1 MISLIAEKYSKVSA
15 FFMLQILCLQFLPA
29 FAKPYNR
36 KALYANSIKVNSPKR
51 IQPKQPQRA
60 LVESLSTSSS
70 KVEHPEV
77 QASSAMASGA
87 GKLDGGGPT
96 QPEMTSFQSVG
107 SDNLVN
113 LFTGD
118 FSYNIPLMDVGGY
131 PINLFYDGGVSMEQ
145 DASWV
150 GLGWNINPGTVS
162 RNMRGLPDDF
172 NGTEKLKQVQK
183 MKPNVTFGGSF
194 GGDLELFG
202 IKLGKDSSSPFSGS
216 LNLGLSVNN
225 YLGPELSVN
234 LQTGAS
240 LQVPIKSLSEIH
252 AGLGANVGLG
262 LNLSSRSALSVS
274 PSASLGF
281 NASKQGIAAS
291 TGFSAATS
299 YNSRVGVKTLQI
311 SGQLS
316 AYKQGEND
324 KNPYRASN
332 STSLSFTRPSYIPS
346 IRLPVTN
353 TAWTGRFQVGAG
365 MFGNFPSFQ
374 VEVYQQKSAIEPE
387 DEIQEK
393 PMVGYLHYQNSKGN
407 ENAVMDFTRF
417 NDGEVTPNT
426 PIISVPQYTYDI
438 FTIQGEGTGG
448 SIRAYRNDQGYVR
461 DNKTT
466 SKDKSLSMGADIGTP
481 GHFGANAN
489 SIQTPSTIGEW
500 VLGNKLKGV
509 QQFQASGNGNES
521 VYLKNPGETSV
532 LDDQIY
538 AGIGGV
544 NLVRYQLGGTS
555 RTPTIEAALESFD
568 KKNAKIGN
576 VSNPALTNT
585 RKKRTQ
591 VISFLTA
598 YEASQVGLEKEIR
611 SYHPSLDAN
620 NSSLSWTPI
629 PRVDQQVR
637 LSHHISQV
645 NVTEANGKRYVYGI
659 PVYNLDQVDFTFSVS
674 NPGDESD
681 EVSVTMN
688 DLVNLKTERK
698 KDGYL
703 QTTTTPPYAHAYLL
717 TGLLSSDY
725 VDVTDDGITEDDLGS
740 AVKFNYTRTS
750 EHAWRTP
757 LAAGKAN
764 FNAGMLTETKDD
776 KGIISWGKRESWY
789 VHSIESKTMI
799 ALFTLE
805 DRHDGK
811 GTQSYVGGASS
822 LDNAQKKL
830 KRIDLYNKSDL
841 KNNGINQAKPIK
853 TVFFEYDYSLC
864 DNSRDNDQSNDP
876 SNANKGK
883 LTLTGIYFTFNGKLR
898 TNRNQY
904 AFSYGVEGKNIAYA
918 VNASD
923 RWGNYKP
930 KTLNPSSSLKN
941 SEFPYAVQDAAKKAE
956 IDQNAAPWSLT
967 SILLPSGGQIEVE
980 YESDDYA
987 YVQNK
992 RAASMMKIAGFG
1004 KEATSFSNTL
1014 YSTSGLNVTEH
1025 PYVSVWVADPCNN
1038 RQEVFEKYLSG
1049 QQQLVFK
1056 LAVKMPN
1063 KKYEYVTSYAE
1074 YEDYGVV
1081 AGNPNRIWVKL
1092 KTTDGISP
1100 MSLSAV
1106 EFLREH
1112 LPGQA
1117 YPGYDINESTPLR
1130 QAAEMLAGM
1139 MSGLKNSFQNP
1150 LNFLRREGKAK
1161 SVDLEKSFVRLNE
1174 PDGIKYGGGYRVK
1187 SVKMVDNW
1195 SSMTGQHRSIY
1206 GKSYDYTTTEHFN
1219 GAERVISSG
1228 VASYEPTIGGEEN
1241 PFQTIVQVSN
1251 KLPLGPASYGAVE
1264 MPVLDAFFPFPVV
1277 GYGKV
1282 TVRSLKKNID
1292 PDKKFRSNVGKQV
1305 TEYYTA
1311 KDFPV
1316 QYSHTSLD
1324 PSSDKQVHNNI
1335 IQSPFST
1342 YVLDMRAIS
1351 QGFLIETNDMHGKM
1365 KSRSSYAENDL
1376 NTRVHYTEYFYRNT
1390 GKNGLNEKFQFVF
1403 ANEGGKIKEGNMGID
1418 VELMTDVREFSTKS
1432 NSLDIQGQIENIG
1445 IPGVSWIPF
1454 IWFIMTKTENTYR
1467 AITTTKVVNYHSVV
1481 DRVIVIDK
1489 GSQVSTEN
1497 LVYDSETGNVVV
1509 SRTNNEFDQPIY
1521 SVNYPAYWAYE
1532 GMGLAYKNID
1542 AAFANLNFLDGK
1554 ITNSSNVLSMIESGD
1569 ELIITKEGSL
1579 IANCPNELSSSSA
1592 IRSIW
1597 AFDKNKYV
1605 TPSGGQ
1611 NPDFIFMDKYG
1622 NMYNR
1627 NNVSV
1632 RIIRS
1637 GKRNMLDASVQNFTS
1652 LSDPRLV
1659 RDNDVFLDINYDSKV
1674 INASAIEF
1682 KEKWQT
1688 DRDIVRR
1695 VKLVRNA
1702 SVELLPNGNFSQGNT
1717 GFHSQY
1723 GYAPAQSNGGNE
1735 GNYTIGTN
1743 PMSWNTD
1750 GFQDCR
1756 DHTSGGGLMLML
1768 NGAGDQRTAWQQ
1780 QIQVLP
1786 NTNYIF
1792 SGWAQRISGTN
1803 PATLKFLINDA
1814 ELGGTLTLNASN
1826 FNWTY
1831 FSILWNSGSVTHANL
1846 EIKNINT
1853 SANGNDFALDD
1864 LSFRLENDCGL
1875 PLAEQEDCNG
1885 ELTKRIN
1892 PYTKGL
1898 IGNFRSDRSYTFY
1911 GARLEND
1918 PTIPTNIKRDG
1929 ALKDFGLYWV
1939 FNGSKLLP
1947 TTQTGNW
1954 TWNSQIT
1961 RLNAKGQEL
1970 ETKDALDI
1978 YTSAQYGYGK
1988 SMPVA
1993 ITSNSSYH
2001 EMFFAGMEERGYNES
2016 IHTSSNL
2023 STCGSS
2029 HIELPSTELLTAHTG
2044 RSVLAVGAGT
2054 QYEKSISGF
2063 ATSVYEFPMS
2073 LASDIVKPLNLNDNG
2088 SIVEQFSSN
2097 NSNGAIHVSET
2108 NASIFKN
2115 YFKVYSRGI
2124 QVAADLS
2131 YNFNGSQYVN
2141 IITEGTYKFR
2151 VNFSS
2156 QTVTP
2161 YGSSLISH
2169 TYSNLNIY
2177 DTKGIKIDAT
2187 LTASSYSNT
2196 NASGYIEVTA
2206 KLCLGVYKVVLGGNA
2221 THQDPQPSA
2230 SIIVEDFYDLE
2241 CINAQLPFYKSLSEQ
2256 NGCTYT
2262 KPMEANPAMLNPV
2275 FSVPSGKKMLL
2286 SAWVKESCLPA
2297 GTVSCS
2303 TYLNSSIKVM
2313 QAGNGL
2319 EIVNLRP
2326 SGPIIEGWQKIEG
2339 EFTTPANGT
2348 GISLVFV
2355 NGSSSANHFDDIR
2368 VHPYHANMKSYVYD
2382 PITLRL
2388 TAELDA
2394 NNYATFYEYD
2404 EEGTL
2409 IRVKKETKEGVKTI
2423 KETRSFQQTIIKTKQ

>member
-1 MISLIAEKYSKVSA
+1 MISLLSEKYKKISA
-15 FFMLQILCLQFLPA
+15 FLLLQVMYLQFIAA
-29 FAKPYNR
+29 FAMT
-36 KALYANSIKVNSPKR
+36 SPNGR
-51 IQPKQPQRA
+51 IYQRSFFVKTSKESQRLQPQRNFEK
-60 LVESLSTSSS
+60 LNFVSSDRS
-70 KVEHPEV
+70 RSSETVQQLNKSISSPRKV
-77 QASSAMASGA
+77 
-87 GKLDGGGPT
+87 DGGGPT

-131 PINLFYDGGVSMEQ
+131 PINLFYDGAVSMEQ

-150 GLGWNINPGTVS
+150 GLGWNINPGSVN

-194 GGDLELFG
+194 GPDFELFG
-202 IKLGKDSSSPFSGS
+202 IKKLYENIPDSVKIFKITAGAS
-216 LNLGLSVNN
+216 LGLSFNN
-225 YLGPELSVN
+225 YLGPELSLN
-234 LQTGAS
+234 IRGGAS
-240 LQVPIKSLSEIH
+240 LQVPVKSLSEIN

-262 LNLSSRSALSVS
+262 INLSSRSALSIS

-281 NASKQGIAAS
+281 NASKQGVAA
-291 TGFSAATS
+291 TVGYSAATS
-299 YNSRVGVKTLQI
+299 YNSRVGIKSLQQ
-311 SGQLS
+311 SGQVSL
-316 AYKQGEND
+316 YKAGGQF
-324 KNPYRASN
+324 SN
-332 STSLSFTRPSYIPS
+332 NISFARPSYIPA

-365 MFGNFPSFQ
+365 IFGNFPSFQ
-374 VEVYQQKSAIEPE
+374 VEVYQQKSVIEPE
-387 DEIQEK
+387 DEVQEK
-393 PMVGYLHYQNSKGN
+393 PMIGYFHYQKSNGN

-448 SIRAYRNDQGYVR
+448 SIRAYRNDLGYVR

-466 SKDKSLSMGADIGTP
+466 SKDKSLSMGADVGPT

-489 SIQTPSTIGEW
+489 SIKTPSTIGEW
-500 VLGNKLKGV
+500 LSGNKLKEV
-509 QQFQASGNGNES
+509 QQFQASANGNES

-532 LDDQIY
+532 LDNQMHE
-538 AGIGGV
+538 GVGGV
-544 NLVRYQLGGTS
+544 NLVRYQLGS
-555 RTPTIEAALESFD
+555 NARTPTIEPTLESFD
-568 KKNAKIGN
+568 RKNAKIGN
-576 VSNPALTNT
+576 VNNPAITNN
-585 RKKRTQ
+585 RKRRTQ

-598 YEASQVGLEKEIR
+598 SEASQVGLEKEIR
-611 SYHPSLDAN
+611 SYHPSVDAN
-620 NSSLSWTPI
+620 NSSLRWTPI
-629 PRVDQQVR
+629 PRFDQQVR

-659 PVYNLDQVDFTFSVS
+659 PVYNLHQVDFTFSVS

-688 DLVNLKTERK
+688 DLETLKTERK

-740 AVKFNYTRTS
+740 AVKFNYTRTG

-757 LAAGKAN
+757 LAEGKAN
-764 FNAGMLTETKDD
+764 FNAGMLTEAKDD

-799 ALFTLE
+799 ALFMLE

-811 GTQSYVGGASS
+811 GTQSFVGGASS
-822 LDNAQKKL
+822 LDNVQKKL

-841 KNNGINQAKPIK
+841 KNNGITQAKPIK
-853 TVFFEYDYSLC
+853 TVWFEYDYSLC
-864 DNSRDNDQSNDP
+864 DNSRDNDQSSDN
-876 SNANKGK
+876 SNVGRGK
-883 LTLTGIYFTFNGKLR
+883 LTLTGIYFTFNGKQR
-898 TNRNQY
+898 EKNRY
-904 AFSYGVEGKNIAYA
+904 AFSYGVEGKNVAYA

-930 KTLNPSSSLKN
+930 KTLNPNSNLKN
-941 SEFPYAVQDAAKKAE
+941 SEFPYAVQDQSKKTE

-967 SILLPSGGQIEVE
+967 SILLPSGGQIEVD

-992 RAASMMKIAGFG
+992 RAASMMNIAGFG
-1004 KEATSFSNTL
+1004 KVASSFSNTL
-1014 YSTSGLNVTEH
+1014 YSISGESVIEH
-1025 PYVSVWVADPCNN
+1025 PYVSVWVAEPCNN
-1038 RQEVFEKYLSG
+1038 RQDVFEKYLSG
-1049 QQQLVFK
+1049 QQQLAFK
-1056 LAVKMPN
+1056 LAVKMPSN
-1063 KKYEYVTSYAE
+1063 KYEYVTSYAE

-1081 AGNPNRIWVKL
+1081 AGNPNRIWIKL

-1100 MSLSAV
+1100 LSLTTV

-1130 QAAEMLAGM
+1130 QAAEMLAGIA
-1139 MSGLKNSFQNP
+1139 SGLKNSFQNP
-1150 LNFLRREGKAK
+1150 LNYLRREGKAK

-1195 SSMTGQHRSIY
+1195 SSMTGQHRSVY
-1206 GKSYDYTTTEHFN
+1206 GKTYDYTTTEYFN
-1219 GAERVISSG
+1219 GVERVISSG

-1241 PFQTIVQVSN
+1241 PFQTIVQVAN

-1277 GYGKV
+1277 GYSKV

-1316 QYSHTSLD
+1316 QYSHTALD
-1324 PSSDKQVHNNI
+1324 PASDKQVHDNV

-1342 YVLDMRAIS
+1342 YVLDTRAIS

-1365 KSRSSYAENDL
+1365 KSQSSYAENDL
-1376 NTRVHYTEYFYRNT
+1376 NTRIHYTEYFYRNT

-1403 ANEGGKIKEGNMGID
+1403 APEGGKIKEGNMGID

-1454 IWFIMTKTENTYR
+1454 VWFIMTKTENTYR

-1481 DRVIVIDK
+1481 DKVIVIDK

-1509 SRTNNEFDQPIY
+1509 SRTNNEFDQPVY

-1532 GMGLAYKNID
+1532 GMGLAYQNID
-1542 AAFANLNFLDGK
+1542 AAFANLNFLDGR
-1554 ITNSSNVLSMIESGD
+1554 ITNSASALSMIQSGD
-1569 ELIITKEGSL
+1569 ELLITEPGASL
-1579 IANCPNELSSSSA
+1579 ADCSNELSSSPSVK
-1592 IRSIW
+1592 SIW
-1597 AFDKNKYV
+1597 AFDKNKYI

-1611 NPDFIFMDKYG
+1611 NPDFVFMDKHG

-1637 GKRNMLDASVQNFTS
+1637 GKRNMLDASVENFTS
-1652 LSDPRLV
+1652 LSDPRLQ
-1659 RDNDVFLDINYDSKV
+1659 RGNDLYLDIDAQSKV
-1674 INASAIEF
+1674 INASAMEF
-1682 KEKWQT
+1682 KERWQT
-1688 DRDIVRR
+1688 DRDIIRR

-1702 SVELLPNGNFSQGNT
+1702 SVELLTNGNFSQGNS
-1717 GFHSQY
+1717 GFHSAY
-1723 GYAPAQSNGGNE
+1723 AYAPGQTSGGNE
-1735 GNYTIGTN
+1735 GKYTVGTN

-1756 DHTSGGGLMLML
+1756 DHTSSGGLMLML

-1780 QIQVLP
+1780 HVNVLP

-1803 PATLKFLINDA
+1803 PATLKFLVNDV
-1814 ELGGTLTLNASN
+1814 ELGSTLTLHATNCAWTNFSLIWYSGNA
-1826 FNWTY
+1826 TQAT
-1831 FSILWNSGSVTHANL
+1831 LA
-1846 EIKNINT
+1846 IKNINT
-1853 SANGNDFALDD
+1853 SASGNDFALDD

-1875 PLAEQEDCNG
+1875 PLVEQEDCSG

-1898 IGNFRSDRSYTFY
+1898 LGNFRSDRSYTFY
-1911 GARLEND
+1911 GSRAESD
-1918 PTIPTNIKRDG
+1918 PAIPTNIKRDG
-1929 ALKDFGLYWV
+1929 VLKDFVLYWA
-1939 FNGSKLLP
+1939 FNGNKLLP
-1947 TTQTGNW
+1947 TSQTGQW

-1961 RLNAKGQEL
+1961 RINAKGQEL
-1970 ETKDALDI
+1970 ETKDAMNI

-1993 ITSNSSYH
+1993 ITNNAPYH
-2001 EMFFAGMEERGYNES
+2001 EMFFAGMEERGYNENLN
-2016 IHTSSNL
+2016 IASNL
-2023 STCGSS
+2023 STCGNS
-2029 HIELPSTELLTAHTG
+2029 HIEIPSSELLTAHTG
-2044 RSVLAVGAGT
+2044 KAVLTVGAGN
-2054 QYEKSISGF
+2054 QYEKSIP
-2063 ATSVYEFPMS
+2063 ALTSSEYSFPMS
-2073 LASDIVKPLNLNDNG
+2073 FDSDVTKNLIDQGANVNRFVHNGYGGLN
-2088 SIVEQFSSN
+2088 VN
-2097 NSNGAIHVSET
+2097 N
-2108 NASIFKN
+2108 
-2115 YFKVYSRGI
+2115 
-2124 QVAADLS
+2124 
-2131 YNFNGSQYVN
+2131 YV
-2141 IITEGTYKFR
+2141 TR
-2151 VNFSS
+2151 
-2156 QTVTP
+2156 
-2161 YGSSLISH
+2161 
-2169 TYSNLNIY
+2169 NIY
-2177 DTKGIKIDAT
+2177 DVNLTNGSNTPINYEFESTFYIKIEEQGDYTFRSTFEAVSMYNYEGYVP
-2187 LTASSYSNT
+2187 ASNISSGFTIYDVKNNVPVYGTIDLLYWNHDNQGFFQESFSCLSPGVYRIDMNGRADRHSTYNLNNSITSIIDKFIFECT
-2196 NASGYIEVTA
+2196 NAPLI
-2206 KLCLGVYKVVLGGNA
+2206 L
-2221 THQDPQPSA
+2221 
-2230 SIIVEDFYDLE
+2230 
-2241 CINAQLPFYKSLSEQ
+2241 YKSLTTQ

-2262 KPMEANPAMLNPV
+2262 KPMEANQAMLNPV
-2275 FSVPSGKKMLL
+2275 FSLPSGKKMLL
-2286 SAWVKESCLPA
+2286 SAWVKESCLPTGA
-2297 GTVSCS
+2297 PPCS

-2313 QAGNGL
+2313 QAGNSQ

-2339 EFTTPANGT
+2339 EFTTPGNGE

-2355 NGSSSANHFDDIR
+2355 NGSNSPNHFDDIR

-2423 KETRSFQQTIIKTKQ
+2423 KETRSFQQTKIKTKQ